1 MSRRTPTPPN
11 GPTDV
16 QGLREFL
23 RREPLLACW
32 ALFAL
37 VLALKYANLAWWLL
51 QLQHLLGEVP
61 GALNHDFVN
70 YWIAGHATL
79 EGHPELLFEHGRYFE
94 HLQSLA
100 GADAEIR
107 SWSYPPHFLL
117 LLWPLGLL
125 DFFPAYLAFMATTG
139 ALFVLAA
146 RQLLDTMAPQISGW
160 RVTVVVSC
168 FAMMMLASTQNG
180 FLSGALMLAALANM
194 HTRPRLAGFALALL
208 SIKPQLGVLFPVL
221 ILMDRNW
228 RLLGWTLAWL
238 VVLFAASVIAFGLE
252 PWRQFFANV
261 LPYQALVMRDW
272 NGVFL
277 QMMPGALGGLRSLGV
292 DYRIAAAVQGVF
304 SVAGLTLF
312 VAFLRRNHAPL
323 ARAFA
328 LACATFVVA
337 PYAFDYD
344 MGALAVIAAAFAL
357 VHVAGPRW
365 AVALCGMVAALP
377 AAIQP
382 LGQGGLPLS
391 PLLLLAGLAAAAALT
406 RALPR

>member
-1 MSRRTPTPPN
+1 M
-11 GPTDV
+11 
-16 QGLREFL
+16 QGLRAFL
-23 RREPLLACW
+23 RREPLLVCW

-37 VLALKYANLAWWLL
+37 LLALKYTNLVWWLL
-51 QLQHLLGEVP
+51 QLRHHLGAIP

-70 YWIAGHATL
+70 YWIAGRATL
-79 EGHPELLFEHGRYFE
+79 EGNPLLLFEHERYFA

-100 GADAEIR
+100 GPGAEIR

-117 LLWPLGLL
+117 LLWPLGWL

-146 RQLLDTMAPQISGW
+146 RQLLRTLSPQVPVWQVS
-160 RVTVVVSC
+160 VAVSC

-180 FLSGALMLAALANM
+180 FLSGALMLAALASM
-194 HTRPRLAGFALALL
+194 HSRPMLAGLALALL
-208 SIKPQLGVLFPVL
+208 SIKPQLGLLFPVL

-228 RLLGWTLAWL
+228 RLLGWTVAWL
-238 VVLFAASVIAFGLE
+238 AVLLAASVIAFGIE

-292 DYRIAAAVQGVF
+292 DYRVAVAVQGVF
-304 SVAGLTLF
+304 SAAGLVVF
-312 VAFLRRNHAPL
+312 IAFLRRHHEPL

-328 LACATFVVA
+328 LTCATFVVA

-344 MGALAVIAAAFAL
+344 MGSLAVIAAAFAL
-357 VHVAGPRW
+357 AHGTGPRW
-365 AVALCGMVAALP
+365 AVVVCGVVAALP

-382 LGQGGLPLS
+382 LGQASLPLS
-391 PLLLLAGLAAAAALT
+391 PLLLLAGLAAAATLT
-406 RALPR
+406 RAYPLTRSSR